1 MAPTTEILAFSQ
13 MTDGDLAR
21 VLKENKIGL
30 TIAEARS
37 VTTLLGRDPTLTEA
51 IIFGI
56 QGSEHCSYRS
66 SRQHLKKLPT
76 KAPNVMLGVGE
87 DSGIVE
93 IAEINGKKYGIIM
106 AHESHNHPSQVVPYE
121 GAATGVGGIV
131 RDVVC
136 MGGRVIATADP
147 LRFGDLKNEKSRLIA
162 NGVVDGIAGYGN
174 AIGVPNLAGDAY
186 FNQKFDDNCL
196 VNVVALGVVAE
207 DEIIH
212 SRIPANAEGYD
223 IIFVGKPTDNSGM
236 GGAAF
241 ASVVLKEEEREI
253 NKGAVQEPNPF
264 LKRHMLRATYDL
276 FEILKKQG
284 DIQRVGCKD
293 MGAGGNTCASLEM
306 AAASGFG
313 AEIDLEKVHVA
324 MDNLHPSVI
333 ACAETQERLCWM
345 CPPSLTQLILDHYN
359 KKWALPDIAANA
371 RASHVGKV
379 KTGNYVLK
387 YKGVTVCDAP
397 PSALTEGLRYERAYE
412 PPATAEAEK
421 EIPEPI
427 TEKAWQDVFLRL
439 LASPNI
445 ASRAPVYENYDKVVQ
460 GQTVIEPGEA
470 DAGVMAPF
478 RNREDVPRAQQNIG
492 IALSV
497 DANPRYAR
505 IDSYTAAVNAVCESA
520 RNVAAVG
527 AVPWAVT
534 DCLNFGNPEKPDH
547 MWTFVESVRGIADA
561 LNGIG
566 LRGFPENTPIP
577 CISGNVSF
585 YNESVNESIDPS
597 PVIGMLGRLN
607 DIRKTTTMQCKDI
620 GTNLYLIGL
629 RKNELGG
636 SAYHELH
643 NQLGENVPLN
653 NPKEV
658 RKEIDCILD
667 FFEEGLVLSCHDIS
681 DGGLAVAIAEILMGG
696 SGTGAIGATVELA
709 ETAEPEVS
717 LTARLFGETG
727 GFVIEATEE
736 AEPLLQEIANRYGV
750 PFTKIGFTKEESELT
765 FTHKGEPFFTTPLPS
780 MAEAWRNGLRTILH

>member
-1 MAPTTEILAFSQ
+1 MSPTHEILAFSQ
-13 MTDGDLAR
+13 MTDEEIAR

-30 TIAEARS
+30 VPDEARYIS
-37 VTTLLGRDPTLTEA
+37 KLLGRDPTLTEA
-51 IIFGI
+51 VIFGI

-66 SRQHLKKLPT
+66 SRQHLKMLPT
-76 KAPNVMLGVGE
+76 QAPNVMLGVGE

-93 IAEINGKKYGIIM
+93 IAHINGKRYGIIM

-131 RDVVC
+131 RDVLC

-147 LRFGDLKNEKSRLIA
+147 LRFGDLKNEKSRIVTS
-162 NGVVDGIAGYGN
+162 GVIDGIAGYGN

-186 FNQKFDDNCL
+186 FNKNFDDNCL

-207 DEIIH
+207 DEVIH
-212 SRIPANAEGYD
+212 SRIPSDANGYD

-264 LKRHMLRATYDL
+264 LKRHILRASYDL
-276 FEILKKQG
+276 FEILKKRG
-284 DIQRVGCKD
+284 DIQRVGFKD

-313 AEIDLEKVHVA
+313 AEVDLEKVHVA
-324 MDNLHPSVI
+324 MENLHPSVI

-345 CPPSLTQLILDHYN
+345 CPSELTQLILDHYN
-359 KKWALPDIAANA
+359 KKWALPEIAAGA

-379 KTGNYVLK
+379 KIGNYVLK
-387 YKGVTVCDAP
+387 YKGEIVCDAP
-397 PSALTEGLRYERAYE
+397 PKVLTEGLRYERAYDAPETTEKE
-412 PPATAEAEK
+412 PIVPEPATS
-421 EIPEPI
+421 
-427 TEKAWQDVFLRL
+427 KAWEDQFIRL

-445 ASRAPVYENYDKVVQ
+445 ASRAPIYENYDKVVQ
-460 GQTVIEPGEA
+460 GQTIIEPGEA

-478 RNREDVPRAQQNIG
+478 RNREDISLENQRIG

-505 IDSYTAAVNAVCESA
+505 INPYEAAVNAVCESA

-527 AVPWAVT
+527 ATPWAVT

-547 MWTFVESVRGIADA
+547 MWTFIESVRGITDA
-561 LNGIG
+561 LCGIG
-566 LRGFPENTPIP
+566 LRGFPKGIPIP

-585 YNESVNESIDPS
+585 YNESPAGAIDPS
-597 PVIGMLGRLN
+597 PVIGMLGRLT
-607 DIRKTTTMQCKDI
+607 DVRKTTTMQCKEI
-620 GTNLYLIGL
+620 GNDLYLIGL

-636 SAYHELH
+636 SAYYELL
-643 NQLGENVPLN
+643 NVLGTRLPIAD
-653 NPKEV
+653 PAQV
-658 RKEIDCILD
+658 RKEIDVILEA
-667 FFEEGLVLSCHDIS
+667 FEQNLILACHDIS
-681 DGGLAVAIAEILMGG
+681 DGGLAVAIAEMLMGG
-696 SGTGAIGATVELA
+696 QGTGTIGADIELA
-709 ETAEPEVS
+709 STGASDVS
-717 LTARLFGETG
+717 LQAHLFGETG
-727 GFVIEATEE
+727 GFAFEASPES
-736 AEPLLQEIANRYGV
+736 APLLQEIATRLQI
-750 PFTKIGFTKEESELT
+750 PLLKIGCTKESPDLT
-765 FTHKGEPFFTTPLPS
+765 FLVHGTPLFTVPLS
-780 MAEAWRNGLRTILH
+780 AMSHAWLNGLRSLLR